1 MPKLLDEEFLRKIDR
16 LNLVSKRVRVGSLKG
31 ERRSLKRG
39 TSVEF
44 ADYRDYTPGDD
55 LRQVD
60 WNIYARLEKVFLKL
74 FEEEEELTVHIL
86 LDCSRSMDWSGPD
99 LDFASSQ
106 VAGVNIT
113 EDTQPHFNKL
123 LYGKR
128 TAAAIAYMALAA
140 MDRISITALGAAR
153 EARLPLMRGKNQT
166 LRMIRFVEDLTP
178 GAGGNLNNL
187 MRTYA
192 SQTRFPGLLFII
204 SDLFVPEGVFE
215 GIRALQGAGHEVN
228 ILHVL
233 SPDEINPTLRGDLK
247 LVDSET
253 GQMQEVSVDNKAIEL
268 YKHEFENWQRE
279 LIEFCQR
286 RAINYIQ
293 VDTAM
298 PFDDLV
304 LHYMRRRGLVN

>member
-16 LNLVSKRVRVGSLKG
+16 LNLVSKKVRVGSLKG

-44 ADYRDYTPGDD
+44 ADYREYTPGDD

-99 LDFASSQ
+99 LDYAEAP
-106 VAGVNIT
+106 AGVKLT
-113 EDTQPHFNKL
+113 EATRPSFNKL
-123 LYGKR
+123 LYAKR
-128 TAAAIAYMALAA
+128 TTAAIAYMALAA
-140 MDRISITALGAAR
+140 MDRVSVTAIGATQ
-153 EARLPLMRGKNQT
+153 EARLPMTRGKNQT
-166 LRMIRFVEDLTP
+166 MRMLRFVENLAP
-178 GAGGNLNNL
+178 GASNNLNGA

-192 SQTRFPGLLFII
+192 SQTRYPGLLFVI
-204 SDLFVPEGVFE
+204 SDLFTPGGVYE

-228 ILHVL
+228 LLHVL
-233 SPDEINPTLRGDLK
+233 SPDEVNPTLRGDLK

-253 GQMQEVSVDNKAIEL
+253 GAVQEVSVDSNAL
-268 YKHEFENWQRE
+268 AVYKREFDAWQHE

-293 VDTAM
+293 VDTAV

-304 LHYMRRRGLVN
+304 LHYMRRRGLIN

>member
-1 MPKLLDEEFLRKIDR
+1 
-16 LNLVSKRVRVGSLKG
+16 VRVGSLKG

-44 ADYRDYTPGDD
+44 ADYRDYVPGDD

-99 LDFASSQ
+99 LDFANDR

-113 EDTQPHFNKL
+113 EDTQPRFNKL

-140 MDRISITALGAAR
+140 MDRISITALGATR

-166 LRMIRFVEDLTP
+166 LRMIRFVEDLAAGT
-178 GAGGNLNNL
+178 GGNLNNL

-192 SQTRFPGLLFII
+192 SQTRFPGLLFLI
-204 SDLFVPEGVFE
+204 SDLFVAEGVFD

-233 SPDEINPTLRGDLK
+233 SPDEINPTVRGDLK

-268 YKHEFENWQRE
+268 YKQEFENWQRG

-286 RAINYIQ
+286 RSINYIQ

-304 LHYMRRRGLVN
+304 LHYMRQRGLVN

>member
-60 WNIYARLEKVFLKL
+60 WNIYARLERVFLKL
-74 FEEEEELTVHIL
+74 FEEEEELTVHVL
-86 LDCSRSMDWSGPD
+86 VDCSRSMDWSGPD
-99 LDFASSQ
+99 VDFANASVTGLKLSM
-106 VAGVNIT
+106 
-113 EDTQPHFNKL
+113 ETQPRFNKL
-123 LYGKR
+123 MYAKR
-128 TAAAIAYMALAA
+128 TAAAISYMALAA
-140 MDRISITALGAAR
+140 MDRVSVTALGAVT
-153 EARLPLMRGKNQT
+153 EARLPMTRGKNQT
-166 LRMIRFVEDLTP
+166 MRMIRFIEDLNP
-178 GAGGNLNNL
+178 GSGGNLNNML
-187 MRTYA
+187 RTYA
-192 SQTRFPGLLFII
+192 NQTRFPGLLFLI
-204 SDLFVPEGVFE
+204 SDLFTPGGIFE

-233 SPDEINPTLRGDLK
+233 SPDEVNPTLRGDLK

-253 GQMQEVSVDNKAIEL
+253 GEIQEVSVDNNALEL
-268 YKHEFENWQRE
+268 YRREFENWQRE
-279 LIEFCQR
+279 IVEFCQR

-293 VDTAM
+293 VDTSV